1 MNNEQITSHVKEA
14 ILEKLINKPAALE
27 MSETFT
33 TLGLDDL
40 DKIEVIMK
48 LEETFLIE
56 ISDDDADSLASLTD
70 IVSFVENT
78 L

>member
-1 MNNEQITSHVKEA
+1 MNNEQITSHVKAA
-14 ILEKLINKPAALE
+14 ILEKLITKPMSLE
-27 MSETFT
+27 LSETFT

-70 IVSFVENT
+70 IVSFVEKT